1 MCRLLCACVWF
12 QEKVHSN
19 TAPVARCLSN
29 YLSAIVVQIQHSN
42 PPAPTAAA
50 AGTGAAAASA
60 SAASA
65 AAASTSSAAPLCETI
80 EWRKHSSV
88 SLSDGFEVRRRGT
101 GDVQVL
107 LSLYQ
112 DFSPPRFRIAPRL
125 AQVLGFPLQAPNPA
139 AVHGSGIHAQP
150 FPLLETA
157 GAILTS
163 FWEYVKKHEL
173 QDPRQ
178 PGLVRCDQA
187 LAGVL
192 GVQEMQ
198 ASSVLA
204 HLQAHLSPAAC
215 EPVVIPYH
223 IRASTAAPATTAS
236 GLAAAAAAAAA
247 PGLPSPSPSHVQCF
261 DLLTYAPV
269 LPSLTEAYKDASQYS
284 GVKSAPPPSVAAA
297 AARHTEKL
305 SELLLEMDKCNRR
318 REMLQAF
325 SEAPTHVM
333 HCVTA
338 KQAKDQLVSG
348 TLAQRAALGRQ
359 FRRVTFVCLF
369 ALCVAHSPQL
379 RSACPC
385 LCAGDVWRVWR
396 GRRVGAS
403 RRVLP
408 RRLALRR
415 RRPIPAGGNGE
426 QQLHHADG
434 GEYVWRRGG
443 RVEEESTR
451 SCSERSAVALQ
462 TMF

>member
-1 MCRLLCACVWF
+1 M
-12 QEKVHSN
+12 HSN

-42 PPAPTAAA
+42 PPAPATAAA

-139 AVHGSGIHAQP
+139 GVHASGIHPQP
-150 FPLLETA
+150 FPLLETS

-223 IRASTAAPATTAS
+223 IRASTAAPAATAS
-236 GLAAAAAAAAA
+236 GLAAAAAAAA

-338 KQAKDQLVSG
+338 KQAKDQLVCG
-348 TLAQRAALGRQ
+348 TRAQRAALSRQ
-359 FRRVTFVCLF
+359 
-369 ALCVAHSPQL
+369 
-379 RSACPC
+379 
-385 LCAGDVWRVWR
+385 
-396 GRRVGAS
+396 S
-403 RRVLP
+403 RRVAFVVCVA
-408 RRLALRR
+408 RRSLALTSFCLSVCVCVRR
-415 RRPIPAGGNGE
+415 
-426 QQLHHADG
+426 
-434 GEYVWRRGG
+434 
-443 RVEEESTR
+443 
-451 SCSERSAVALQ
+451 
-462 TMF
+462 

>member
-1 MCRLLCACVWF
+1 M
-12 QEKVHSN
+12 HSS

-42 PPAPTAAA
+42 PAAPAAA
-50 AGTGAAAASA
+50 AATGAAGASSSA
-60 SAASA
+60 SAAASSA
-65 AAASTSSAAPLCETI
+65 GGSTSAPLCETI

-88 SLSDGFEVRRRGT
+88 SLSDGFEIRRRGG

-112 DFSPPRFRIAPRL
+112 DFSPARYRIAAPLARL
-125 AQVLGFPLQAPNPA
+125 LGFPLQAPNPH
-139 AVHGSGIHAQP
+139 AVHASGIHVQP
-150 FPLLETA
+150 FPLLETQ

-173 QDPRQ
+173 QEARRPDI
-178 PGLVRCDQA
+178 VRCDPPMA
-187 LAGVL
+187 AVL
-192 GVQEMQ
+192 GVAEMP
-198 ASSVLA
+198 ANAVLA

-223 IRASTAAPATTAS
+223 IRAATAAAPPPPTTAT
-236 GLAAAAAAAAA
+236 AAAAA
-247 PGLPSPSPSHVQCF
+247 PALPSPSPSHVQCF

-284 GVKSAPPPSVAAA
+284 GVKSAPPPCVAAA

-338 KQAKDQLVSG
+338 KQAKDQLVRRRSHSTG
-348 TLAQRAALGRQ
+348 SAQQAATARGVWFVLH
-359 FRRVTFVCLF
+359 VT
-369 ALCVAHSPQL
+369 HSL
-379 RSACPC
+379 IVSFLLCPC
-385 LCAGDVWRVWR
+385 AMCVGDVGRVGR
-396 GRRVGAS
+396 GRRAGTS
-403 RRVLP
+403 RRVFP
-408 RRLALRR
+408 WRLALRR
-415 RRPIPAGGNGE
+415 RRPLSAGGDGK

-434 GEYVWRRGG
+434 GEYVW
-443 RVEEESTR
+443 
-451 SCSERSAVALQ
+451 
-462 TMF
+462 